1 VPQNA
6 SFKSLAKAKVYAHIE
21 MWRPYT
27 VIWSGLVGLVGAC
40 LAFGGLPSSD
50 IAALALFIPM
60 MGWIGGLYLSD
71 ILDRN
76 LDSIEKPHRPIP
88 SGRISPLEAFLV
100 GLCFALSG
108 IVLIVWKLNLYNLV
122 LAAVIAALVFLYA
135 FFSKSHGLFG
145 HLNRGLMTVV
155 AFVFGVVCINQPLS
169 SVPVYVWLM
178 AVVFFV
184 HDTDSNMVG
193 AIRDMEGDRA
203 GGYLTFP
210 ARYGLR
216 ASFALSIVLTVFW
229 WALTVGL
236 VVIYDVM
243 SVWFFVG
250 LGFEVAVLLALY
262 FYFLKSL
269 SCYSRSRGLRFHEFF
284 VVERILFAI
293 ALLMGLVEVSLAV
306 GIGVIALAV
315 TLVAQKTLRRRY
327 EFAASSKGGA

>member
-1 VPQNA
+1 MPQNVGFVSA
-6 SFKSLAKAKVYAHIE
+6 AKAKVFAHIE

-40 LAFGGLPSSD
+40 LAFGGLPSVD

-76 LDSIEKPHRPIP
+76 LDKIEKPHRPIP

-100 GLCFALSG
+100 GLFFASLG
-108 IVLIVWKLNLYNLV
+108 IFLIIWKLNLYNLV
-122 LAAVIAALVFLYA
+122 LAAVIAVLVFLYA

-145 HLNRGLMTVV
+145 HLNRGLMTVI
-155 AFVFGVVCINQPLS
+155 AFVFGVVCIDQHLSTIPL
-169 SVPVYVWLM
+169 YVWLM
-178 AVVFFV
+178 AIVFFV

-210 ARYGLR
+210 ARYGLK
-216 ASFALSIVLTVFW
+216 ASFVLSVVLTIFW

-236 VVIYDVM
+236 VIRFGFM
-243 SVWFFVG
+243 SQWFFVG
-250 LGFEVAVLLALY
+250 LAFEFAVLCALY
-262 FYFLKSL
+262 WYFFKSL

-284 VVERILFAI
+284 VIERVLFAV
-293 ALLMGLVEVSLAV
+293 ALLMGLIEAGIAV
-306 GIGVIALAV
+306 FIGVVGLII
-315 TLVAQKTLRRRY
+315 TFVAQKKLRAKY
-327 EFAASSKGGA
+327 EFARSRGER